1 MPGKI
6 GEKSSMCRWLS
17 YIGDPVYLDSLVFE
31 PKHSLVAQSL
41 HAEEAKT
48 PTNGDG
54 FGLGWYGHRQIPGL
68 YREILPAWNDANLQ
82 SLAHHIESGL
92 FFAHVRASTGTGT
105 SRSNCHPFAH
115 DKYLFMH
122 NGQIGDYKLVR
133 RELEALIDDKYYC
146 SRQGT
151 TDSELIFYL
160 MLSFGLEF
168 DVHGA
173 IRKAIDVVEAAMRR
187 HDIEAPFRFTACLS
201 DGESLCAVRYAS
213 DDKPPSLYYRKRGNQ
228 VIVVSEPLDAESASW
243 IALDHNQSLH
253 VSRDL
258 TISKGMMQQA
268 CI

>member
-1 MPGKI
+1 
-6 GEKSSMCRWLS
+6 MCRWLS
-17 YIGDPVYLDSLVFE
+17 YIGEPVYLDSLVFE

-54 FGLGWYGHRQIPGL
+54 FGIGWYGHRSTPGL

-82 SLAHHIESGL
+82 SMAHNIESGL

-105 SRSNCHPFAH
+105 SRSNCHPFAF

-133 RELEALIDDKYYC
+133 RELEALIDDKYY
-146 SRQGT
+146 SLRQGT

-160 MLSFGLEF
+160 MLSFGLEN
-168 DVHGA
+168 DA
-173 IRKAIDVVEAAMRR
+173 RRALRKAIATVESAMRR
-187 HDIEAPFRFTACLS
+187 HDIAAPFRFTACLS
-201 DGESLCAVRYAS
+201 DGDSVCAVRYAS

-228 VIVVSEPLDAESASW
+228 VIVVSEPLDTESASW
-243 IALDHNQSLH
+243 IAVDPNQCLN
-253 VSRDL
+253 VARDL
-258 TISKGMMQQA
+258 TVSKEM
-268 CI
+268 ILDVI

>member
-1 MPGKI
+1 
-6 GEKSSMCRWLS
+6 MCRWLS
-17 YIGDPVYLDSLVFE
+17 YIGEPVYLDSLVFE

-54 FGLGWYGHRQIPGL
+54 FGIGWYGHRSTPGL

-82 SLAHHIESGL
+82 SIAHNIESGL

-105 SRSNCHPFAH
+105 SRSNCHPFAF

-146 SRQGT
+146 SRQGS

-160 MLSFGLEF
+160 MLSFGLET
-168 DVHGA
+168 DSRRA
-173 IRKAIDVVEAAMRR
+173 IRKAIETVESAMQR
-187 HDIEAPFRFTACLS
+187 HDITTPFRFTACLS
-201 DGESLCAVRYAS
+201 DGDSLFAVRYAN
-213 DDKPPSLYYRKRGNQ
+213 DDKPPTLYYRKRGNQ
-228 VIVVSEPLDAESASW
+228 VIVVSEPLDTESASW
-243 IALDHNQSLH
+243 IAVDPNQCLNIA
-253 VSRDL
+253 RDL
-258 TISKGMMQQA
+258 TVSKEM
-268 CI
+268 ILDPL